1 MHFPDPEEPEN
12 APAQSGKAEFDRP
25 VSQAAFRAGLP
36 CGRMPRMTEVEYLGC
51 DATALAALV
60 RSRAVSAG
68 ELVELAL
75 ARIAA
80 TDPALGAIVALD
92 ADGARAAA
100 AAVSAD
106 LALAGVPFLVKDTNQ
121 DVAGFATRHGS
132 RFYAEAAPATED
144 SEFVRRLRAAG
155 LIILGKTRTPEFASD
170 FVTEP
175 AFGGPARNPWNP
187 SLSPGGSSGGAA
199 AAVAAGMVPA
209 AHGTDSGGSIRIP
222 AAACGLIGLKPS
234 RGRCPQGP
242 ASAERVAG
250 LNTEFMLTRSLR
262 DTAAFL
268 DILAAPDP
276 GAPYHAPSHAGSWA
290 ESLRPP
296 ARQLR
301 IGLTTRPPQGG
312 STAGP
317 IAAGVE
323 RIARLLEGQG
333 HAVTPWDWPDLTEAG
348 SAAAVFWQA
357 EIAELV
363 EARRM
368 ALGRD
373 PREDELE
380 PLCRRAW
387 QETNTRTALDYLA
400 ARAAQNRITRAMA
413 ACFAPIDVLL
423 LPTTAEFPPPIGLY
437 PSLSYEDWSETA
449 YRYAPFSEMFNMT
462 GQPALSLP
470 VGLHD
475 GLPIGVQLVGKLGD
489 EAVLLGLATALEDQ
503 FIAPH
508 CAA

>member
-1 MHFPDPEEPEN
+1 
-12 APAQSGKAEFDRP
+12 
-25 VSQAAFRAGLP
+25 
-36 CGRMPRMTEVEYLGC
+36 MTEDEYLGC

-60 RSRAVSAG
+60 RRGAVSAS
-68 ELVELAL
+68 ELVERAL

-92 ADGARAAA
+92 ADGARTAAA
-100 AAVSAD
+100 AISSD
-106 LALAGVPFLVKDTNQ
+106 LPLAGVPFLVKDTNQ

-132 RFYAEAAPATED
+132 RFYAEAEPAAED

-155 LIILGKTRTPEFASD
+155 LIILGKTKTPEFASD

-175 AFGGPARNPWNP
+175 TFGGPARNPWNP

-199 AAVAAGMVPA
+199 VAVAAGMVPA

-242 ASAERVAG
+242 AAAERVAG
-250 LNTEFMLTRSLR
+250 LNTEFVLTRSLR

-276 GAPYHAPSHAGSWA
+276 GAPYQAPSHTGSWT
-290 ESLRPP
+290 ESLRPLG
-296 ARQLR
+296 RQLR
-301 IGLTTRPPQGG
+301 VGLVSWPPQGG
-312 STAGP
+312 ATAAP
-317 IAAGVE
+317 IAAAVE

-333 HAVTPWDWPDLTEAG
+333 HAVTPWDWPDLAESG
-348 SAAAVFWQA
+348 SAAAIFWQA
-357 EIAELV
+357 EIAEQV
-363 EARRM
+363 EARRA

-373 PREDELE
+373 PRQEELE

-387 QETNTRTALDYLA
+387 LETKPRSALDYLA
-400 ARAAQNRITRAMA
+400 ARAAQNRVTRAMA
-413 ACFAPIDVLL
+413 EHFAPIDVLL
-423 LPTTAEFPPPIGLY
+423 LPTTAEFPPPVGLY
-437 PSLSYEDWSETA
+437 PSLSHEDWSETA

-475 GLPIGVQLVGKLGD
+475 GLPIGVQLVGKLGE
-489 EAVLLGLATALEDQ
+489 EAPLLGLAAALEDQ

-508 CAA
+508 CIA